1 MQAKDTQDIEHKK
14 NKTGRL
20 KKRSDFLRMRHSGV
34 KWITKHFILQKAVAE
49 ALEKDDC
56 VRFGVVVS
64 KKFSKKAVDRNR
76 AKRRLRAL
84 ATEILPIYGEQ
95 ACDYVFIS
103 RHGLNDAPFDVL
115 QRDLKWALRK
125 MDRVHDDVH
134 DDESASQEQ
143 EHAASQ
149 QRKETS

>member
-34 KWITKHFILQKAVAE
+34 KWITKHFILQKAPAE
-49 ALEKDDC
+49 MLEDDAC

-84 ATEILPIYGEQ
+84 ATEILPVYGEQ
-95 ACDYVFIS
+95 ECDYVFIS

-125 MDRVHDDVH
+125 MDRVHDDT
-134 DDESASQEQ
+134 SASQTPEQ
-143 EHAASQ
+143 DASR
-149 QRKETS
+149 QRKETP